1 MNPND
6 LFLLVA
12 LAAVIFMMYFNGRKR
27 KKAAAEMQSGI
38 KVGAYIL
45 LHSGILGTIISLDE
59 KSLVVET
66 TPGTKLTVL
75 KGAVRSIE
83 EAPKKP
89 AAAKPAAAKP
99 AAEPAKPAAPLT
111 AGPAVAREK
120 NVNVR
125 AQAAINS
132 EIVTL
137 LEALG

>member
-27 KKAAAEMQSGI
+27 KKAEAEMQSGI
-38 KVGAYIL
+38 EVGAYIL
-45 LHSGILGTIISLDE
+45 LHSGILGTIVSLDE

-66 TPGTKLTVL
+66 TPCTKLTVL

-89 AAAKPAAAKP
+89 AAAKPAAKRPVAKKPAAKP
-99 AAEPAKPAAPLT
+99 AK
-111 AGPAVAREK
+111 
-120 NVNVR
+120 
-125 AQAAINS
+125 
-132 EIVTL
+132 
-137 LEALG
+137 

>member
-89 AAAKPAAAKP
+89 AAAKPAAAKSTT
-99 AAEPAKPAAPLT
+99 ASKTAAKPAAKKPV
-111 AGPAVAREK
+111 AKKPAAK
-120 NVNVR
+120 P
-125 AQAAINS
+125 AK
-132 EIVTL
+132 
-137 LEALG
+137 